1 MVIHCGAGMSSKVT
15 YMWLQDP
22 HVEKSLVHHRAEEA
36 ESTNRLHR
44 FPGKSLNLTELPK
57 KQSLLIIALLSKIY
71 LNVIL
76 ILICPRLFYIISQK
90 SIRKTGSEKID

>member
-44 FPGKSLNLTELPK
+44 FPGKSLNLTELSK
-57 KQSLLIIALLSKIY
+57 KHSLLIIVLLRKIILKCYINFNLSKI
-71 LNVIL
+71 IL
-76 ILICPRLFYIISQK
+76 YNNLIKLKISVN
-90 SIRKTGSEKID
+90 